1 MCKPLA
7 SAQLRFEAL
16 SLQKTLPSAA
26 KQQLS
31 SRNLSHLSQKGF
43 REFKGHI
50 CLCVSVSRVYK
61 CMYVC
66 IYIYGTPPP
75 CTHACLPNLGFGKGW
90 VLELQDGV
98 G

>member
-1 MCKPLA
+1 MGVLSLA
-7 SAQLRFEAL
+7 ENPTMRFEAL

-66 IYIYGTPPP
+66 IYIYIYI
-75 CTHACLPNLGFGKGW
+75 
-90 VLELQDGV
+90 
-98 G
+98 